1 MLQNGK
7 NFFQPWKPFF
17 QPQNVFSTLP
27 VFFPAL
33 ESFFPASLFF
43 SLGFPAELFFH
54 LAWFFSALRSQGVRK
69 FEGGSLQKILYCTLI
84 ASMLD
89 SCLVNHLEAPRSPEV
104 WRRYQKTYCTV
115 LSQPPCQTGYKAVL
129 ITKRAVYKHAAGQ
142 DTCGHAYLLWLHR
155 CSPSAA
161 VEVVLTSVST
171 LFLYIDAWLSL
182 NWKALGAHGLNLWSV
197 TQKLLWPTQLRTA
210 FAHRW
215 NEMICPWLAVLLLG
229 CGRLSVRENWWLFF
243 QLIFWNSAF
252 VLRGIGGVN
261 LASIKWRVVLQLN
274 ELLVARYRRAKLFII
289 VAVGSS
295 NLRHISWSYRCT
307 TPWMLSTP
315 ACSKFTT
322 ICMNMAKP
330 FFPCAIKWSVS
341 TTPVSA
347 QCSLAWHL
355 CYTKYCMAPRT
366 CINA

>member
-27 VFFPAL
+27 VFFSAL

-89 SCLVNHLEAPRSPEV
+89 SCLVNHLEAPR
-104 WRRYQKTYCTV
+104 RYQKTYCTV

-155 CSPSAA
+155 CSPSAG

-182 NWKALGAHGLNLWSV
+182 N
-197 TQKLLWPTQLRTA
+197 
-210 FAHRW
+210 
-215 NEMICPWLAVLLLG
+215 
-229 CGRLSVRENWWLFF
+229 
-243 QLIFWNSAF
+243 
-252 VLRGIGGVN
+252 
-261 LASIKWRVVLQLN
+261 
-274 ELLVARYRRAKLFII
+274 
-289 VAVGSS
+289 
-295 NLRHISWSYRCT
+295 
-307 TPWMLSTP
+307 
-315 ACSKFTT
+315 
-322 ICMNMAKP
+322 
-330 FFPCAIKWSVS
+330 
-341 TTPVSA
+341 
-347 QCSLAWHL
+347 
-355 CYTKYCMAPRT
+355 
-366 CINA
+366 